1 MTDLRVQLYK
11 KRQQQQRVESD
22 QDSLENAEI
31 FSSDEGEDEFQQ
43 SQKYSPGANRVVK
56 KSPGRNG
63 NKRSVMLRLGAKVQE
78 EEHEKIPLKRKL
90 ESEASETE
98 ISPAKSICKKETQ
111 RIKGR
116 DRKSVV

>member
-1 MTDLRVQLYK
+1 MCWDHIDVNVFVFFTETVSKVTDLRVQLYK

-56 KSPGRNG
+56 KSPGRDG
-63 NKRSVMLRLGAKVQE
+63 NKR
-78 EEHEKIPLKRKL
+78 
-90 ESEASETE
+90 
-98 ISPAKSICKKETQ
+98 
-111 RIKGR
+111 
-116 DRKSVV
+116 